1 MHIQELLKEI
11 ETEYNAQEKEITRL
25 NKCLKTEWDN
35 VDHERQVTKKLR
47 NNLYNIRRDLKRLLT
62 IVDIERKNKDMTI
75 DHKKHLLNN
84 FQTITDEILQ
94 KTMKALN
101 EE

>member
-11 ETEYNAQEKEITRL
+11 ETEYNTQEKEITRL
-25 NKCLKTEWDN
+25 NECLKTEWDN
-35 VDHERQVTKKLR
+35 VDHEKQVTKKLR
-47 NNLYNIRRDLKRLLT
+47 NNLYNIRRDLKRLL
-62 IVDIERKNKDMTI
+62 IIIDIERKNKDMTI

-84 FQTITDEILQ
+84 FQTITDEISQ
-94 KTMKALN
+94 KIKKALN